1 MGWGIAIPACLI
13 AVFLLLRISSN
24 GKNALSLYWI
34 KLIGTVFIGI
44 WFIISLFGFMRWFLM
59 SAIN

>member
-13 AVFLLLRISSN
+13 AVFLLLRIPSN
-24 GKNALSLYWI
+24 RNNALLVYWT

-44 WFIISLFGFMRWFLM
+44 WFIISLFGFMNYFLM